1 MPDTFTI
8 IAGEMQ
14 SIMVSIIKQLPFRSL
29 TLVFLTY
36 SVFGWILSQENLPN
50 FAWLLIVISILILV
64 AGITTPWSKTV
75 KYVRVLFNTK
85 LKSFGF
91 AVLGAFLFFLVFAEF
106 RIFLD
111 IMLIISATI
120 LVRLDFQLAGMK
132 ETQAFFF
139 TSMFSITGLMLG
151 VLLNQLI

>member
-1 MPDTFTI
+1 ML
-8 IAGEMQ
+8 
-14 SIMVSIIKQLPFRSL
+14 SIIKKLPYRSL

-36 SVFGWILSQENLPN
+36 SVFGWILSQENLPT
-50 FAWLLIVISILILV
+50 FAWLLVVISVVILV
-64 AGITTPWSKTV
+64 AGITTPYTKTV

-91 AVLGAFLFFLVFAEF
+91 AVLGAFLFFLIFAEF

-120 LVRLDFQLAGMK
+120 LVRLDCQMAGIK
-132 ETQAFFF
+132 ETQAFFL
-139 TSMFSITGLMLG
+139 TSLFSISGLMLG
-151 VLLNQLI
+151 FLLNLLI

>member
-1 MPDTFTI
+1 ML
-8 IAGEMQ
+8 
-14 SIMVSIIKQLPFRSL
+14 SIIKKLPYRSL

-36 SVFGWILSQENLPN
+36 SVFGWILSQESLPN
-50 FAWLLIVISILILV
+50 FAWLLIVISVVILV

-91 AVLGAFLFFLVFAEF
+91 AVLGAFLFFLIFAEF

-111 IMLIISATI
+111 IMLITSATI
-120 LVRLDFQLAGMK
+120 LVRLDFQMAGIK

-139 TSMFSITGLMLG
+139 TSAFSIAGLILG
-151 VLLNQLI
+151 FLLNLLI

>member
-1 MPDTFTI
+1 
-8 IAGEMQ
+8 
-14 SIMVSIIKQLPFRSL
+14 MVSIIKKLPWVSL
-29 TLVFLTY
+29 TLILLTY
-36 SVFGWILSQENLPN
+36 SVFGWILSQENLPE
-50 FAWLLIVISILILV
+50 FAWLLIVISVLILV

-91 AVLGAFLFFLVFAEF
+91 AVLGAFLFFLVLAEF

-120 LVRLDFQLAGMK
+120 LVRLDFQLAGVE
-132 ETQAFFF
+132 ETQAFFL
-139 TSMFSITGLMLG
+139 TSAFSIAGLMLG
-151 VLLNQLI
+151 FLLNLLI

>member
-1 MPDTFTI
+1 MLSFL
-8 IAGEMQ
+8 
-14 SIMVSIIKQLPFRSL
+14 KQLPYGSL
-29 TLVFLTY
+29 SLVLLTY
-36 SVFGWILSQENLPN
+36 SVFGWILSQERLPDY
-50 FAWLLIVISILILV
+50 AWLLIVISLVILI

-111 IMLIISATI
+111 IMLIISATV
-120 LVRLDFQLAGMK
+120 LVRLDFQTAGIK
-132 ETQAFFF
+132 ETQAFFL
-139 TSMFSITGLMLG
+139 TSLFSVTGLMLG
-151 VLLNQLI
+151 FLLNLLI

>member
-1 MPDTFTI
+1 MISF
-8 IAGEMQ
+8 
-14 SIMVSIIKQLPFRSL
+14 IKQLPFRSL
-29 TLVFLTY
+29 TLVLVTY

-50 FAWLLIVISILILV
+50 FAWLVIVISILILV

-91 AVLGAFLFFLVFAEF
+91 AVLGAFLFFLIFAEF

-120 LVRLDFQLAGMK
+120 LVRLDFQMAGIK
-132 ETQAFFF
+132 ETQAFLL
-139 TSMFSITGLMLG
+139 TSVFSISGLMLG
-151 VLLNQLI
+151 FLLNLLI

>member
-1 MPDTFTI
+1 MISF
-8 IAGEMQ
+8 
-14 SIMVSIIKQLPFRSL
+14 IKQLPLPSL
-29 TLVFLTY
+29 TLVLLTY
-36 SVFGWILSQENLPN
+36 SVFGWILSQERLPDY
-50 FAWLLIVISILILV
+50 AWLVIVISVLILV

-91 AVLGAFLFFLVFAEF
+91 AVLGAFLFFLIFAEF

-120 LVRLDFQLAGMK
+120 LVRLDFQLAGIK
-132 ETQAFFF
+132 EIQAFFL
-139 TSMFSITGLMLG
+139 TCLFSISGLMLG
-151 VLLNQLI
+151 FLLNLLI

>member
-1 MPDTFTI
+1 ML
-8 IAGEMQ
+8 
-14 SIMVSIIKQLPFRSL
+14 SIIKKLPYRSL

-36 SVFGWILSQENLPN
+36 SVFGWILSQENLPT
-50 FAWLLIVISILILV
+50 FAWLLVVISVVILV
-64 AGITTPWSKTV
+64 AGITTPYTKTV

-91 AVLGAFLFFLVFAEF
+91 AVLGAFLFFLIFAEF

-120 LVRLDFQLAGMK
+120 LVRLDFQMAGIK
-132 ETQAFFF
+132 ETQAFFL
-139 TSMFSITGLMLG
+139 TSLFSISGLMLG
-151 VLLNQLI
+151 FLLNLLI